1 MPRILTGIGAAAFLA
16 ATAFRRAAL
25 FPQWSSPYIGDS
37 YVFFA
42 PKTFSGAPPTE
53 IQQLEW
59 PVS

>member
-37 YVFFA
+37 YVFSPHNVFR
-42 PKTFSGAPPTE
+42 GATH
-53 IQQLEW
+53 
-59 PVS
+59 